1 MDREQLGQLLSRLR
15 AELATLEAGDDGAQT
30 RLRTLLDDIES
41 QLADHDNDGL
51 TSELK
56 RRIETFE
63 VEHPRVTAILNDVMV
78 TLSNLGI

>member
-1 MDREQLGQLLSRLR
+1 MSREQLRDLLSRLR
-15 AELATLEAGDDGAQT
+15 AELATLDAGDDGAQT
-30 RLRTLLDDIES
+30 RLRRLLDDIEG
-41 QLADHDNDGL
+41 QLADNDNDGL
-51 TSELK
+51 TSDLK

>member
-1 MDREQLGQLLSRLR
+1 MSREQLRDLLSRLR
-15 AELATLEAGDDGAQT
+15 AELATLDAGDDGAQM
-30 RLRTLLDDIES
+30 RLRKLLDDIEG
-41 QLADHDNDGL
+41 QLADNDDNGL

>member
-1 MDREQLGQLLSRLR
+1 MSREQLRDLLSRLR
-15 AELATLEAGDDGAQT
+15 AELATLDAGDDGAQT
-30 RLRTLLDDIES
+30 RLRKLLDDIEG
-41 QLADHDNDGL
+41 QLADNDNDGL
-51 TSELK
+51 TNDLK

>member
-1 MDREQLGQLLSRLR
+1 MGREQLQALL
-15 AELATLEAGDDGAQT
+15 T
-30 RLRTLLDDIES
+30 RLRTELTTLEAADNGTQRRLRELLDDIEG
-41 QLADHDNDGL
+41 QLADNQPDGL
-51 TSELK
+51 THDLK

>member
-1 MDREQLGQLLSRLR
+1 MSREQLGHLLSRLR

-30 RLRTLLDDIES
+30 RLRTLLDDIEG
-41 QLADHDNDGL
+41 QLGDHDNEGL